1 MTDLEH
7 WIQDAG
13 GGQGQGLVGSGGTQG
28 VDKQHN
34 LGNNK
39 TAVLSSV
46 VYPTGLPIEYRLP
59 HQTPPVNSNS
69 ER

>member
-1 MTDLEH
+1 MTDLER

-13 GGQGQGLVGSGGTQG
+13 GGQGLETEGASGTE
-28 VDKQHN
+28 KQSH

-59 HQTPPVNSNS
+59 IPSLTQNTP
-69 ER
+69 